1 MNLTMSS
8 PGLDNADKDRNFVW
22 HPYTQMRDW
31 ERQENRVIVRGE
43 GFYLV
48 DDKNR
53 RYLDGTANMWC
64 NVWGHG
70 RNEVV
75 EAMREQLKILQHST
89 LFGLASEPSARLAES
104 LVKLAVGMDRV
115 FYTDNGSTAVEA
127 ALKMTLQYWQNIGR
141 PEKKLFMSLEG
152 GYHGDTV
159 GAMSVGYIEKFFG
172 AYKPLL
178 AKVFRAPRPLLY
190 GSKFDS
196 ESDLAEHCLELTEKA
211 LRKLNGKCAGLIME
225 SGAQIAGGVVIYP
238 RKYQQK
244 LSELC
249 KKYDTLLILDE
260 IATGFGRLG
269 NMVEYAAQKSEPD
282 IVCLGK
288 ALTAGYF
295 PLAATLTH
303 QKIYDAFLGNY
314 EKNKQFYH
322 GHTFTGHPVGCAAAL
337 ANLRLYEKHNL
348 MQQIR
353 ENAQYIEQRLV
364 EFEEIGIVADVRH
377 KGMLAGIELAR
388 NGKPLIH
395 LKNKERINYF
405 VARESLAMG
414 VHLRTLGNILVVIPP
429 LAIGRNDLEKL
440 MDTQLEL
447 TKKAERL

>member
-1 MNLTMSS
+1 MSS
-8 PGLDNADKDRNFVW
+8 PSLDNANKDKNFVW
-22 HPYTQMRDW
+22 HPYTQMKDW
-31 ERQENRVIVRGE
+31 AKQENRVIVRGE

-70 RNEVV
+70 QNEVV
-75 EAMREQLKILQHST
+75 EAMRDQLKILQHST
-89 LFGLASEPSARLAES
+89 LFGLANEPSVRLAES
-104 LVKLAVGMDRV
+104 LVKLAPGMDRV

-127 ALKMTLQYWQNIGR
+127 ALKMALQYWQNIGR
-141 PEKKLFMSLEG
+141 PEKKRFMSVKG

-159 GAMSVGYIEKFFG
+159 GAMSVGYVEQFFG

-178 AKVFRAPRPLLY
+178 AKVSRAPRPLLY

-196 ESDLAEHCLELTEKA
+196 DLDLTEYCLEQTEKA
-211 LRKLNGKCAGLIME
+211 LRKLEGKCAGLIME

-238 RKYQQK
+238 EKYQQK
-244 LSELC
+244 ISELC

-269 NMVEYAAQKSEPD
+269 NMIEYFAQNSEPD

-303 QKIYDAFLGNY
+303 EKIYGAFLDKY

-322 GHTFTGHPVGCAAAL
+322 GHTFTGHPVGCAAAV

-348 MQQIR
+348 MQKIGN
-353 ENAQYIEQRLV
+353 NAQYIEQRLT
-364 EFEEIGIVADVRH
+364 EFEEIDIVADVRH

-395 LKNKERINYF
+395 LKNGERINYF

-414 VHLRTLGNILVVIPP
+414 VHLRTLWNILVIIPP
-429 LAIGRNDLEKL
+429 LAMGRNELEKL
-440 MDTQLEL
+440 MDSHLEL
-447 TKKAERL
+447 AKKAERL